1 MGEETPVQ
9 EIQVLT
15 FLNLGNGPSSNW
27 KNKNKSNHIY
37 QISPT
42 RCTTFKYT
50 FGFLGGP
57 LVVQKSFSDD
67 TAVIYGVISHGHKCA
82 LENKPGVNTRV
93 TRYIDWIKKRMS
105 LPTQPATIITTT
117 SGQVRLGIGQVW
129 FGNTSKVIP

>member
-1 MGEETPVQ
+1 M
-9 EIQVLT
+9 
-15 FLNLGNGPSSNW
+15 
-27 KNKNKSNHIY
+27 KNKVLEQRLGLSESNV
-37 QISPT
+37 
-42 RCTTFKYT
+42 CT

-105 LPTQPATIITTT
+105 LPKPPATIITTT
-117 SGQVRLGIGQVW
+117 SG
-129 FGNTSKVIP
+129 